1 MGGFLF
7 LKGFNTH
14 ITINVILACITT
26 DPRNSDMPDI
36 QQGQGSSGITTVLD
50 IRRRDDFNNEDIS
63 EGSQMSH
70 SLSGREANFYA
81 FNLEIMKD
89 EHMKNEIED
98 CLNYKFITRK
108 LLERALTRK
117 AFANEQGQRGI
128 SSEDQEIFCTLGDAV
143 LKTVLID
150 LLIRS
155 GVTTPDMI
163 TRRKI
168 ELEREE
174 NLAAIG
180 RKIDI
185 GPYIRLGKGE
195 AKHNA
200 SEQPYV
206 LAETLEAIIGAVFLD
221 GGYTRAEE
229 RIKEWFCGL
238 Y

>member
-1 MGGFLF
+1 M
-7 LKGFNTH
+7 
-14 ITINVILACITT
+14 
-26 DPRNSDMPDI
+26 
-36 QQGQGSSGITTVLD
+36 
-50 IRRRDDFNNEDIS
+50 
-63 EGSQMSH
+63 
-70 SLSGREANFYA
+70 FYA
-81 FNLEIMKD
+81 YNLEIMKGKIV
-89 EHMKNEIED
+89 KNEIED
-98 CLNYKFITRK
+98 SLDYKFNNRK

-150 LLIRS
+150 LLIRN
-155 GVTTPDMI
+155 GVTTPDLI
-163 TRRKI
+163 TRKKI

-180 RKIDI
+180 RKINI
-185 GPYIRLGKGE
+185 GQYIRLGKGE

-221 GGYTRAEE
+221 GGYNDAEE
-229 RIKEWFCGL
+229 RIKEWFYGL